1 MLSFIVR
8 RLLYMPIMFVLL
20 SLVAFLAMYA
30 APGDPF
36 TICEFQFAANPDYC
50 NLLRV
55 KYGLARMKEYP
66 AGSTVAEG
74 DWDVGKRIDKRYE
87 DVDGDARVSPGD
99 RRVEKVRA
107 FRPTPPW
114 VQYGTWLWGVI
125 TRGDFGYSA
134 QWSIDALTALFGQG
148 RLANTL
154 LLVFLTSLFS
164 WLLAIPIGVYSAVRR
179 YSLGDYAFTFFGFL
193 GLSIP
198 NFFLALV
205 LIWFLVTFLNV
216 GQYNLGVSAD
226 FFFHPGNCG
235 GSIWGTY
242 KDRSCFVIFLWVL
255 WPTLLVIGTANM
267 ALLIRYMR
275 GNLLDVLGMPYIQ
288 TARAK
293 GLKERVVIWKHALRN
308 AINPLISI
316 MGFWIPSM
324 FEGTL
329 VAAIILNWPIVE
341 RIYWKALQEQDEYV
355 IMTGLLFFGGSLLIG
370 NLIADLL
377 LAWSDP
383 RIRYD

>member
-8 RLLYMPIMFVLL
+8 RLIYIPIMLVLL
-20 SLVAFLAMYA
+20 SMFAFLVIYLT
-30 APGDPF
+30 PGDAF
-36 TICEFQFAANPDYC
+36 TLCEFALNPERCD
-50 NLLRV
+50 LLRV
-55 KYGLARMKEYP
+55 KHGLVRMKIYP
-66 AGSTVAEG
+66 ADSTVQEG
-74 DWDVGKRIDKRYE
+74 DWDIGERIGRSYE
-87 DVDGDARVSPGD
+87 DKDSDRRVSPGD
-99 RRVEKVRA
+99 LRLAKVKT

-114 VQYGTWLWGVI
+114 EQYWTWLKGVF
-125 TRGDFGYSA
+125 TRGEFGYSA
-134 QWSIDALTALFGQG
+134 QWQIDSLTALFGQG
-148 RLANTL
+148 RLQNTL
-154 LLVFLTSLFS
+154 ILIGLTSLFS
-164 WLLAIPIGVYSAVRR
+164 WLIAIPIGVYSAIRR
-179 YSLGDYAFTFFGFL
+179 YSIGDYTFTFLGFL

-198 NFFLALV
+198 NFFLALI
-205 LIWFLVTFLNV
+205 LIWFLVVVSGV
-216 GQYNLGVSAD
+216 GANWGLGVSAD
-226 FFFHPGNCG
+226 YFFHPGRCG
-235 GSIWGTY
+235 GSLFSTY
-242 KDRSCFVIFLWVL
+242 EGKSCFLIALWVL

-267 ALLIRYMR
+267 ALLIRYVR

-293 GLKERVVIWKHALRN
+293 GLKERIVNWKHALRN

-329 VAAIILNWPIVE
+329 VAAIILNWPIME
-341 RIYWKALQEQDEYV
+341 RIYWKALQEQDEYL
-355 IMTGLLFFGGSLLIG
+355 IMTGLLFFGTALLVG